1 MEYTTMADELRIG
14 LKELLRKAQLEGDAG
29 FLREGVRA
37 LSEAIMEMEVEDH
50 IGAARH
56 ERTLGRTGQRNGYR
70 ERVWDTRV
78 GAVELKVP
86 RVRDSSYFPSL
97 LEPRRR
103 AERALSAV
111 VQEAYVHG
119 VSTRK
124 VDELVKALGMVGIS
138 KSRVSELCEELDEE
152 VERFRDRPLEG
163 PYPYLWVDATYLK
176 ARQDGRVSSTAVVI
190 AVGVNAK
197 TGEREVL
204 GLDVGPGE
212 DGAFWSSFLR
222 SLVARGLSGVRLVTS
237 DAHRGLKGA
246 IEAIVHGASWQRCR
260 VHFMRNALS
269 LVPKAAQQMVGATIR
284 TVFAQPDALSAHQ
297 QWRKVADGF
306 RGRFPKLAEL
316 MDEAEED
323 VLAYAAF
330 PGEHWQKIW
339 SNNPLERLN
348 KEVKRR
354 TNVVGIFP
362 NETAVIRLVG
372 AVLCEQHDEWQVAKR
387 YFSAGS
393 LAKLERG
400 EEVTEQPQLMAG

>member
-1 MEYTTMADELRIG
+1 MADELRIG
-14 LKELLRKAQLEGDAG
+14 LKELLRKAQLEGDAD

-37 LSEAIMEMEVEDH
+37 LSEAIMEMEVEEH

-56 ERTLGRTGQRNGYR
+56 ERTLGRRGQRNGYR

-124 VDELVKALGMVGIS
+124 VDELVKALGMGGIS

-152 VERFRDRPLEG
+152 VERFRGRPLEG
-163 PYPYLWVDATYLK
+163 PYPYVWVDATYLK
-176 ARQDGRVSSTAVVI
+176 ARQDGRVSSVAVVI

-237 DAHRGLKGA
+237 DSHRGLKGA
-246 IEAIVHGASWQRCR
+246 IEAILHGASWQRCR
-260 VHFMRNALS
+260 VHFMRNALC

-306 RGRFPKLAEL
+306 RSRFSKLAEL

-330 PGEHWQKIW
+330 PAEHWQKIW

-362 NETAVIRLVG
+362 NEAAVIRLVG
-372 AVLCEQHDEWQVAKR
+372 SILSEQHDEWQVAKR

-393 LAKLERG
+393 LAKLERT
-400 EEVTEQPQLMAG
+400 EEVMEQPQLMVG